1 MGRHN
6 CGGGDGGTCGGGSG
20 EGGGRG
26 GGARGG
32 GGEGAARI
40 SGGKVTTRNGRL
52 VSTISMISTS
62 DASHPILRHRESA
75 RVAVKP
81 VSVTE
86 EAMRLDCLSTSL
98 SLSLSLFAVTSTVT
112 AVPM

>member
-1 MGRHN
+1 MNSYGP
-6 CGGGDGGTCGGGSG
+6 GSG
-20 EGGGRG
+20 VRVGPKTRAISS
-26 GGARGG
+26 GGARALNTRRLTGKERG
-32 GGEGAARI
+32 RNQGKWGETGKAR
-40 SGGKVTTRNGRL
+40 T
-52 VSTISMISTS
+52 
-62 DASHPILRHRESA
+62 HPILAHRESA
-75 RVAVKP
+75 RFAVKP